1 MKNYL
6 LHQQQLMLIFG
17 KHTLLAYSFALT
29 TNIESLSI
37 KDQKVAKEITQL
49 SAEWDINVLTAQIT
63 TLDYKFTKLENEFTA
78 AQTTM
83 AYLHELVQNFAS
95 LQKRS
100 NALLQ

>member
-1 MKNYL
+1 M
-6 LHQQQLMLIFG
+6 FG
-17 KHTLLAYSFALT
+17 KHTLLAHTFALT
-29 TNIESLSI
+29 ANIESLHI
-37 KDQKVAKEITQL
+37 KAQKVAKEITQL

-95 LQKRS
+95 LQKRC
-100 NALLQ
+100 NALSQ